1 MRKDKLLF
9 GGLTEARSLA
19 PRIYEG
25 GAPVRTLGRGESVE
39 NWKPGTFTFGW
50 FRSKA
55 GCLRRP
61 FSCPAK
67 KMDKNAAKG
76 GVEAA
81 CSRRRAPPFGIPPA
95 RFSVREY
102 NVSVFNELLT
112 EPTPSNSVSSG
123 GRC

>member
-1 MRKDKLLF
+1 MKREKTSCFSCRPASGLPDKLLF
-9 GGLTEARSLA
+9 GGPTVAPTLA

-81 CSRRRAPPFGIPPA
+81 CSRRRATPLWNPPGALSRQWVKCFG
-95 RFSVREY
+95 F
-102 NVSVFNELLT
+102 
-112 EPTPSNSVSSG
+112 
-123 GRC
+123 

>member
-1 MRKDKLLF
+1 MGNFLPFIILVPSSGMVGAPRIEKLLF
-9 GGLTEARSLA
+9 GGLTEAQSLA

-81 CSRRRAPPFGIPPA
+81 CSRRRATPLWNPPGALF
-95 RFSVREY
+95 R
-102 NVSVFNELLT
+102 
-112 EPTPSNSVSSG
+112 
-123 GRC
+123 